1 MKNLSLSLILTGA
14 FTLFSCGAN
23 KEQSATDSG
32 YLQNE
37 FGKNS
42 GSDKDALSSPK
53 GSADA
58 AAEETSGGSS
68 IPSAVE
74 RKLIK
79 NGEVSFKAKSL
90 PETKSR
96 IQTALASMGGY
107 IAKENAYDY
116 SESPS
121 EELTVRIPA
130 KNFDAFLE
138 AILMGVD
145 EVDSKKIDIEDVTE
159 EFVDKEARLK
169 NKKQLEDKYR
179 ELLTKTNN
187 MEDILKI
194 EKEIEL
200 IREEIEAVEGRLKYL
215 SNQVNYSTLRITYYE
230 HRTSGFNF
238 GGKLGNAIA
247 NGGTGFL
254 WFIIGVVSLW
264 PMWLIVG
271 ILWFVIIKLVK
282 RAKAKKQ
289 NA

>member
-1 MKNLSLSLILTGA
+1 MKNTSSLIVLGIGLL
-14 FTLFSCGAN
+14 LFSCSGSN
-23 KEQSATDSG
+23 KEAAPDAG
-32 YLQNE
+32 YLQNDLVANATPKVGGNGD
-37 FGKNS
+37 GKE
-42 GSDKDALSSPK
+42 
-53 GSADA
+53 
-58 AAEETSGGSS
+58 AEEATGGQPIPTS
-68 IPSAVE
+68 IE

-90 PETKSR
+90 PETKAR
-96 IQTALASMGGY
+96 IKTTLLSMGGY

-121 EELTVRIPA
+121 EELVVRVPA
-130 KNFDAFLE
+130 KNFDAFLD
-138 AILMGVD
+138 AILKGVD
-145 EVDSKKIDIEDVTE
+145 DVDSKKIDIEDVTE

-179 ELLTKTNN
+179 ELLTKTQS

-194 EKEIEL
+194 EKEISS

-238 GGKLGNAIA
+238 GGKLGNALQ

-264 PMWLIVG
+264 PMWLILG
-271 ILWFVIIKLVK
+271 VIWYVIVKLVK
-282 RAKAKKQ
+282 RSRAKKLKS
-289 NA
+289 